1 MEEEVP
7 IQVCTSIDVNR
18 DVIIANRGRYVL
30 VRTRSRMMTTLFYV
44 RTFTT
49 QTKKPGAE
57 VVGRLPPPEEEEEDR
72 GGREL
77 QDEDR
82 EGLSLSRRKTFVK
95 LLRILLD
102 KVE

>member
-1 MEEEVP
+1 M
-7 IQVCTSIDVNR
+7 CS
-18 DVIIANRGRYVL
+18 
-30 VRTRSRMMTTLFYV
+30 V

-57 VVGRLPPPEEEEEDR
+57 VVGRLPPEEEEEEDR

-77 QDEDR
+77 QGEESER
-82 EGLSLSRRKTFVK
+82 LSLARRRKTFVK

-102 KVE
+102 KVK

>member
-1 MEEEVP
+1 M
-7 IQVCTSIDVNR
+7 CS
-18 DVIIANRGRYVL
+18 
-30 VRTRSRMMTTLFYV
+30 V

-57 VVGRLPPPEEEEEDR
+57 VVGRLPPEEEEEEEEDR

-77 QDEDR
+77 QGEESER
-82 EGLSLSRRKTFVK
+82 LSLARRRKTFVK

-102 KVE
+102 KVK

>member
-1 MEEEVP
+1 MSQGY
-7 IQVCTSIDVNR
+7 II
-18 DVIIANRGRYVL
+18 VIIYA
-30 VRTRSRMMTTLFYV
+30 

-72 GGREL
+72 AGRDL
-77 QDEDR
+77 QGEDR
-82 EGLSLSRRKTFVK
+82 EKLSLSRRKTFVK

>member
-1 MEEEVP
+1 MSQGY
-7 IQVCTSIDVNR
+7 II
-18 DVIIANRGRYVL
+18 VIIYA
-30 VRTRSRMMTTLFYV
+30 

-57 VVGRLPPPEEEEEDR
+57 VVGRLPPPEEEEEEDR
-72 GGREL
+72 AGRDL
-77 QDEDR
+77 QGEDR
-82 EGLSLSRRKTFVK
+82 EKLSLSRRKTFVK

>member
-1 MEEEVP
+1 M
-7 IQVCTSIDVNR
+7 CS
-18 DVIIANRGRYVL
+18 
-30 VRTRSRMMTTLFYV
+30 V

-57 VVGRLPPPEEEEEDR
+57 VVGRLPPEEEEEDR

-77 QDEDR
+77 QGEESER
-82 EGLSLSRRKTFVK
+82 LSLARRRKTFVK

-102 KVE
+102 KVK

>member
-1 MEEEVP
+1 M
-7 IQVCTSIDVNR
+7 CC
-18 DVIIANRGRYVL
+18 
-30 VRTRSRMMTTLFYV
+30 V

-57 VVGRLPPPEEEEEDR
+57 VVGRLPPEEEEEEEDR

-77 QDEDR
+77 QGEDSER
-82 EGLSLSRRKTFVK
+82 LSLARRRKTFVK

-102 KVE
+102 KVK